1 MPSEKIII
9 MEKEGVPAD
18 AKLPTEHG
26 NFRVMA
32 PLHSRR
38 AVGPSMAFL
47 GVRRF

>member
-26 NFRVMA
+26 NFRIRVSEMC
-32 PLHSRR
+32 SRIEALR
-38 AVGPSMAFL
+38 L
-47 GVRRF
+47 WTI